1 MEKEKL
7 IARLN
12 RVIGQIEAVKKN
24 IEGDTPDEKECL
36 DTIHLI
42 KAATNALK
50 KFGEVY
56 VQDYF
61 DQCLSESPAIQD
73 EEKNRLQKELKSII
87 QSAFTL

>member
-1 MEKEKL
+1 MDKDKL
-7 IARLN
+7 IIRLN
-12 RVIGQIEAVKKN
+12 RVIGQVEAVKKRL
-24 IEGDTPDEKECL
+24 ETQDEANPQCL

-50 KFGEVY
+50 KFGEAY

-61 DQCLSESPAIQD
+61 DHCLNESPDIQD
-73 EEKNRLQKELKSII
+73 AEKQRLAKELKSII